1 MKWVGGKYGEF
12 GGEIERTYKR
22 ECQVTVREQ
31 RRVFFSENAHNSS
44 VYVQISPQLECSEVL
59 SEKSSILR
67 QTVNFSSSW
76 AESESDS
83 ESFEAGGQMSES
95 A

>member
-1 MKWVGGKYGEF
+1 MSASSAWAK
-12 GGEIERTYKR
+12 ERL
-22 ECQVTVREQ
+22 
-31 RRVFFSENAHNSS
+31 FLSENAHDSNI
-44 VYVQISPQLECSEVL
+44 YVQLENSEVL

-67 QTVNFSSSW
+67 QTMNFSSSW

>member
-1 MKWVGGKYGEF
+1 MSGDSAWAKES
-12 GGEIERTYKR
+12 
-22 ECQVTVREQ
+22 
-31 RRVFFSENAHNSS
+31 FFLSENAHNSS
-44 VYVQISPQLECSEVL
+44 VYVQISTQLECSEVL
-59 SEKSSILR
+59 SEKISILR
-67 QTVNFSSSW
+67 QTMNFSSSW